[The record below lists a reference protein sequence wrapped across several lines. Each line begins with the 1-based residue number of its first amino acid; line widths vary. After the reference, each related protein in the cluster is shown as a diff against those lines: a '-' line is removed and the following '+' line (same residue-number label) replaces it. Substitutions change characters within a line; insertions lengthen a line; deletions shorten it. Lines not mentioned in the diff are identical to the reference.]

1 MLKGLLHFNQKE
13 WVVGNNKII
22 KKKRNVLWLLKIIAK
37 WNKNEKTLSISCI
50 QQCMQMPSYVQCVAL
65 DIPRS
70 TTKSF

>member
-13 WVVGNNKII
+13 WVVGNNNII

-37 WNKNEKTLSISCI
+37 WNKSEKTLFSSCI
-50 QQCMQMPSYVQCVAL
+50 QQCMQMASHVKCVAL

-70 TTKSF
+70 TS